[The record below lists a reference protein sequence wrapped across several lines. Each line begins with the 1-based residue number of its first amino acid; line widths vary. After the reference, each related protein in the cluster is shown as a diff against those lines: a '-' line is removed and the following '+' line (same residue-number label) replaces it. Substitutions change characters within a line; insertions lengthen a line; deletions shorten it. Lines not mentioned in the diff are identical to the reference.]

1 MPETTEPES
10 QAATASTLSRLAGR
24 GEETI
29 KRLSEEID
37 KNPRMHDA
45 RDRLDK
51 LGRSMLQQL
60 NVAFADDVEELKK
73 EVTRL
78 ERRLAKLEKT
88 VAGRPSTGGAG
99 NAPSGDA

>member
-1 MPETTEPES
+1 MPDTKEETAETESP
-10 QAATASTLSRLAGR
+10 STLGKLAGR

-45 RDRLDK
+45 KDRLDK
-51 LGRSMLQQL
+51 LGRTMLQQL
-60 NVAFADDVEELKK
+60 NVAFADEVAELRT

-78 ERRLAKLEKT
+78 EKRVAKLEKT
-88 VAGRPSTGGAG
+88 AAAKGSPDAGGT
-99 NAPSGDA
+99 PSGDA

>member
-1 MPETTEPES
+1 MPDTKEETAETES
-10 QAATASTLSRLAGR
+10 ASTLGKLAGR

-45 RDRLDK
+45 KDRLDK
-51 LGRSMLQQL
+51 LGRTMLQQL
-60 NVAFADDVEELKK
+60 NVAFADEVAELKK

-78 ERRLAKLEKT
+78 EKRVAKLEKT
-88 VAGRPSTGGAG
+88 AAAKGSPDAGGT
-99 NAPSGDA
+99 PSGDA